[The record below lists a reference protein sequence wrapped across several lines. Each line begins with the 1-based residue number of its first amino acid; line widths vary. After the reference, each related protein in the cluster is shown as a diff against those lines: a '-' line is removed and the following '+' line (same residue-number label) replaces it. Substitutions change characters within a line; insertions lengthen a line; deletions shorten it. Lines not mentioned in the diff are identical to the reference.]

1 MHTWNA
7 FDQATHTL
15 PAPRGRPTV
24 ETIYPVAL
32 PSPDTDGDTTTTR
45 RPGRMRTAF
54 ASWREVRR
62 INRAYRR
69 ERREFDRAVDAV
81 SASPGAQQELHSI
94 WARR

>member
-15 PAPRGRPTV
+15 PAPRGRPPV
-24 ETIYPVAL
+24 ETIYPVTT
-32 PSPDTDGDTTTTR
+32 PPPDADR
-45 RPGRMRTAF
+45 RTKTSRPPGRTRTAF
-54 ASWREVRR
+54 SSWREIRR

-69 ERREFDRAVDAV
+69 ERRAFDRAVDQV
-81 SASPGAQQELHSI
+81 SGSPGAQQELHSI